1 MGNVLKTTAQDVGL
15 TIFFSIMLLATRH
28 NRFTGSSRAVI
39 LNMLITIIMYN
50 LQYRV
55 CGIIRMN
62 KKLVEMGNVM
72 KDYKSLQERW
82 NKDTLTDN
90 TQFEN

>member
-1 MGNVLKTTAQDVGL
+1 
-15 TIFFSIMLLATRH
+15 
-28 NRFTGSSRAVI
+28 
-39 LNMLITIIMYN
+39 MLITIIMYN

-72 KDYKSLQERW
+72 KDYKSLLERW